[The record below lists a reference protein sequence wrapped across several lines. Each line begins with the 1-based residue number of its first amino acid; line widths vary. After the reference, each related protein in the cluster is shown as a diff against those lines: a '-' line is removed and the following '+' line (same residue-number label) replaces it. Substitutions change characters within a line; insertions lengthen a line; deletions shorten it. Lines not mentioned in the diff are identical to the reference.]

1 MSEHDSDSGSQ
12 GGGPGRK
19 GFVRDVM
26 RRITP
31 SGGTDPL
38 SGRLEDEEFAQGGS
52 PEFAG
57 GDDPRPGSGRGDVP
71 GRADGPGRSDPSG
84 RSDSETERLQD
95 AMRFFGSDS
104 NEFRHRLD
112 RMLADF
118 ETLRRRYDQAR
129 TQHRDAE
136 RQNEKLVAML
146 QEAKQQIEL
155 LKEEVDKLCAPP
167 NTYGIFLR
175 ANKDGTSEI
184 LMDGRPMRV
193 NVHPNMDPFQ
203 LDEGQY
209 VVLNEAFNI
218 IEGAEYTQRGE
229 VCTVVD
235 SISDSRVIVSGHT
248 DDERVVTLSE
258 PMRRES
264 IKVGD
269 PLLVDMRTMYA
280 FEKLPKS
287 TVEEVMLE
295 EIPDVTYEDIGGLG
309 DQIEIL
315 RDSVELPYL
324 HPDVF
329 LEHKLS
335 PPKGILLYGPPGC
348 GKTLIAKAVANSL
361 AKRIE
366 SRTGKATTAY
376 FLNVKGPELL
386 NKYVGETESKLRE
399 VFKKA
404 RDKASQDVPVVVF
417 FDEMDSLFRMRGSG
431 VSSDME
437 ATVVAQFLSEIDGVE
452 SLQNVI
458 VIGASNRQDLIDPA
472 VLRPGRLDLKVKVSR
487 PDRDSA
493 VSILEKYMTAELPLH
508 ESLLSRFDGDR
519 ATACKKMIEEVVENM
534 YSEGDENKFLEVTYA
549 KGEREIFYFKDFSSG
564 AMLENIVARAKRK
577 AVKRFLEGGEHGI
590 TADDLIQSVREE
602 FKENEDLPNTTNPDD
617 WARISGRKGERII
630 NVRTL
635 ITGMERKEETI
646 ENVST
651 GQGQYL

>member
-1 MSEHDSDSGSQ
+1 MSEHDSDSGS
-12 GGGPGRK
+12 GRK

-26 RRITP
+26 RRIAP
-31 SGGTDPL
+31 
-38 SGRLEDEEFAQGGS
+38 
-52 PEFAG
+52 AG
-57 GDDPRPGSGRGDVP
+57 GGRPADEPDLESPVDAGRERSAGD
-71 GRADGPGRSDPSG
+71 A
-84 RSDSETERLQD
+84 ERLQD

-104 NEFRHRLD
+104 SEFRHRLD

-118 ETLRRRYDQAR
+118 ETLRRRYEQSR
-129 TQHRDAE
+129 TQHHDAE

-167 NTYGIFLR
+167 NTYGIFIR

-193 NVHPNMDPFQ
+193 NVHPNLDPFQ
-203 LDEGQY
+203 LEEGQY
-209 VVLNEAFNI
+209 VVLNEAFNV
-218 IEGAEYTQRGE
+218 IEGGDYTRRGE
-229 VCTVVD
+229 VCHVIDTM
-235 SISDSRVIVSGHT
+235 SDSRVIVTGHT

-258 PMRRES
+258 PLRAEA

-269 PLLVDMRTMYA
+269 PLLVDMRTQYA
-280 FEKLPKS
+280 FEKLPRS
-287 TVEEVMLE
+287 SVEEVVLE
-295 EIPDVTYEDIGGLG
+295 EVPNVTYDDIGGLG
-309 DQIEIL
+309 SQIEIL
-315 RDSVELPYL
+315 RDSVELPYM
-324 HPDVF
+324 HPEVF
-329 LEHKLS
+329 LEHKLR

-361 AKRIE
+361 AKKIE
-366 SRTGKATTAY
+366 ERTGKVTTAY

-431 VSSDME
+431 ISSDME

-452 SLQNVI
+452 SLENVI

-493 VSILEKYMTAELPLH
+493 REIVKKYLTPDLPLH
-508 ESLLSRFDGDR
+508 EEVVARHGGDR
-519 ATACKKMIEEVVENM
+519 NEACLRMIDEVIETM
-534 YSEGDENKFLEVTYA
+534 YSTGDENKFLEVTYA

-590 TADDLIQSVREE
+590 RASDMIESVREE

-635 ITGMERKEETI
+635 ITGMERKEQTI
-646 ENVST
+646 ENVSA